1 MLFQLSI
8 IILMLLLSAF
18 FSGMEM
24 AYVSSNKIHIELE
37 KKKKG
42 LVAKVLARI
51 TENPSKFIATML
63 VGNNIALVI
72 YGLYMGDVIM
82 TWLAGMLP
90 IANEQL
96 NYFVTNFGLLIQTV
110 ISTLVILMTAEF
122 LPKVFFQIYGNTLL
136 KLFAIPAYLFYITFY
151 FISSFVMQISDFI
164 LKKFF
169 KTEGDELQLTFSK
182 LELGNYISEQM
193 ESVDTSED
201 VDSEIQLFKN
211 ALEFAE
217 VKAREVMVPRTEIMA
232 VEFHENTEKLT
243 TLFID
248 TGYTKILVY
257 KDTID
262 DIVGYVRSFDLF
274 KKPRTIKSIIHPIEF
289 VPETML
295 ISDVLDSLTK
305 KRKSIA
311 VVLDEYGGTSG
322 MLTVEDIIEE
332 LFGEI
337 EDEHDTI
344 ELIEE
349 KINDTTYHFS
359 ARHEVD
365 YINEKFKLNLLEA
378 EQYETLGGLIVF
390 NTEEIPT
397 KGEQVQFENF
407 TFTILEASSTKIDLV
422 KLEIHEKE

>member
-1 MLFQLSI
+1 
-8 IILMLLLSAF
+8 
-18 FSGMEM
+18 
-24 AYVSSNKIHIELE
+24 
-37 KKKKG
+37 
-42 LVAKVLARI
+42 
-51 TENPSKFIATML
+51 
-63 VGNNIALVI
+63 
-72 YGLYMGDVIM
+72 
-82 TWLAGMLP
+82 
-90 IANEQL
+90 
-96 NYFVTNFGLLIQTV
+96 
-110 ISTLVILMTAEF
+110 
-122 LPKVFFQIYGNTLL
+122 
-136 KLFAIPAYLFYITFY
+136 
-151 FISSFVMQISDFI
+151 
-164 LKKFF
+164 
-169 KTEGDELQLTFSK
+169 
-182 LELGNYISEQM
+182 M

-232 VEFHENTEKLT
+232 VEFHENTDKLT

>member
-1 MLFQLSI
+1 
-8 IILMLLLSAF
+8 MLLLSAF

-37 KKKKG
+37 KKKG
-42 LVAKVLARI
+42 GFIAKILSKL

-72 YGLYMGDVIM
+72 YGLFMGDFIM
-82 TWLAGMLP
+82 DWLNGILP
-90 IANEQL
+90 IQNEQL
-96 NYFVTNFGLLIQTV
+96 NYIVTNFGLLIQTI
-110 ISTLVILMTAEF
+110 ISTLVILITAEF

-136 KLFAIPAYLFYITFY
+136 KFFALPAYIFYYLFYA
-151 FISSFVMQISDFI
+151 ISWIVMGISDFV

-182 LELGNYISEQM
+182 IELGNYITEQM
-193 ESVDTSED
+193 ESIDKED
-201 VDSEIQLFKN
+201 NVDSEILIFKN

-217 VKAREVMVPRTEIMA
+217 VKAREVMVPRTEIIA
-232 VEFHENTEKLT
+232 VELHENTKQLT
-243 TLFID
+243 QLFTE
-248 TGYTKILVY
+248 TGFTKVLVY

-262 DIVGYVRSFDLF
+262 DIIGYIHSFDLF
-274 KKPRTIKSIIHPIEF
+274 KKPKTIKSIIHPIEY

-295 ISDVLDSLTK
+295 ISETLDALIK

-322 MLTVEDIIEE
+322 MMTVEDIIEE

-337 EDEHDTI
+337 EDEYDNIILT
-344 ELIEE
+344 EE
-349 KINDTTYHFS
+349 QISNNVFHFS
-359 ARHEVD
+359 ARQDVD
-365 YINEKFKLNLLEA
+365 YINEKFKLNLPEA

-390 NTEEIPT
+390 NTEGISE
-397 KGEQVQFENF
+397 KGETVHIDNF
-407 TFTILEASSTKIDLV
+407 TFTILEASNTKIDLI
-422 KLEIHEKE
+422 KLEVLFKD